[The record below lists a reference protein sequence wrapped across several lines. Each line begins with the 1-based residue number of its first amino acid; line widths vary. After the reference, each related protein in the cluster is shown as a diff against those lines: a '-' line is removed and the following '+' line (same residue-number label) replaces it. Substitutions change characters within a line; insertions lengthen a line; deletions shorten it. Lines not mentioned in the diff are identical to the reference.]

1 MDYLQHISIDPQ
13 IRRGKP
19 CIKGTRIAVADV
31 FDYLAGGSSKE
42 ELLEDFPDL
51 TEADVMA
58 CLAFA
63 ADRERRYAVA
73 MAG

>member
-1 MDYLQHISIDPQ
+1 MDYQQHITIDPQ

-31 FDYLAGGSSKE
+31 FDYLAAGASKE
-42 ELLEDFPDL
+42 ELLEDFPDI
-51 TEADVMA
+51 TADDITA

-73 MAG
+73 MA